1 MRVKFSVETRSP
13 ILSAKQLRFSEYVF
27 RLKFAEKTNAS
38 NSPNAKGSK
47 IMSYASGSIFFG
59 PIELVHISK
68 ASAPALCAEKPSS
81 VLAQDA
87 PMPLTGKP
95 PVSESV
101 FIVAD
106 MKVDSSE
113 QSAPFVFIK

>member
-1 MRVKFSVETRSP
+1 MRVKLSSEIHSP
-13 ILSAKQLRFSEYVF
+13 SLPEKQLRFSEYVF

-47 IMSYASGSIFFG
+47 IMSYESDSIFFG
-59 PIELVHISK
+59 PIELVHISR
-68 ASAPALCAEKPSS
+68 ASAPTLCAEKPSS

-95 PVSESV
+95 AVSESV

-106 MKVDSSE
+106 MKVDFSE
-113 QSAPFVFIK
+113 QSTPLVFIK